1 VLRVAWRKFFRDS
14 IPEKP
19 KPGHSRLK
27 VALHSP
33 TITTAGFSQP
43 QTQLASSR
51 LVGRQPS
58 ERWQLTT
65 TELQSRPYWPRRWL
79 HRRLKGYWTSYV
91 RKRVKKTAHTLPAT
105 RAPTLSRTLKASV
118 PSSVNTQ
125 AVELLR
131 VQSPA
136 TRPRL
141 PSLPRTLNELDD
153 LAPHH
158 APDSEEETSAPSVRT
173 IPLLSDRDLEG
184 SLLAVAAC
192 GKVKVALH
200 A

>member
-1 VLRVAWRKFFRDS
+1 MTARQLVRRSYKLAVVLRVAWRKFFRDS

-51 LVGRQPS
+51 LVGRQRS

-91 RKRVKKTAHTLPAT
+91 RKRVKKLLTRYPLQERLHFLAHLKRAFPRPSTPKPWSYYGFNRQQHVPDCLASRARSTSWMTWPHTMLQTAKKRRQHPL
-105 RAPTLSRTLKASV
+105 V
-118 PSSVNTQ
+118 
-125 AVELLR
+125 
-131 VQSPA
+131 VQFP
-136 TRPRL
+136 
-141 PSLPRTLNELDD
+141 
-153 LAPHH
+153 
-158 APDSEEETSAPSVRT
+158 
-173 IPLLSDRDLEG
+173 
-184 SLLAVAAC
+184 C
-192 GKVKVALH
+192 
-200 A
+200 

>member
-1 VLRVAWRKFFRDS
+1 MATDYNRVAVTA
-14 IPEKP
+14 ILAE
-19 KPGHSRLK
+19 
-27 VALHSP
+27 AL
-33 TITTAGFSQP
+33 AAQ
-43 QTQLASSR
+43 
-51 LVGRQPS
+51 
-58 ERWQLTT
+58 T
-65 TELQSRPYWPRRWL
+65 TEGLLDELCTKACQ
-79 HRRLKGYWTSYV
+79 
-91 RKRVKKTAHTLPAT
+91 KTAHTLPAT

-158 APDSEEETSAPSVRT
+158 APDSEEETSAPSGRT